1 MGQDRGGDEQWR
13 RLWARRRR
21 NVGRLLHNFHTQPSF
36 AIRGLVL
43 ACMANHIQPENAKKL
58 LAFRRR
64 TALARRGRASAARSE
79 PPEGEDPEQAAG
91 RRQTRDKMTILI
103 SSPVRRRLRVAAAV
117 QDRDISQVIE
127 IAVQLSL
134 DTWERERA
142 ARGLPPLT
150 VE

>member
-1 MGQDRGGDEQWR
+1 
-13 RLWARRRR
+13 
-21 NVGRLLHNFHTQPSF
+21 
-36 AIRGLVL
+36 
-43 ACMANHIQPENAKKL
+43 MANHIQPENAKKL

-127 IAVQLSL
+127 VAVQLYL

-142 ARGLPPLT
+142 AKGLPPLT

>member
-13 RLWARRRR
+13 RLWARRRK

-127 IAVQLSL
+127 VAVQLYL

-142 ARGLPPLT
+142 AKGLPPLT

>member
-1 MGQDRGGDEQWR
+1 
-13 RLWARRRR
+13 
-21 NVGRLLHNFHTQPSF
+21 
-36 AIRGLVL
+36 
-43 ACMANHIQPENAKKL
+43 MANHIQPENAKKL

-64 TALARRGRASAARSE
+64 TALARRGRASAALSE
-79 PPEGEDPEQAAG
+79 LPEAGEDAAQAAG

-127 IAVQLSL
+127 LAVQLYL